1 MMYLYYLLASVAGL
15 VAGIII
21 AARSKKADG
30 VVYGALDKV
39 GIATNILLI
48 PVYAVLSTF
57 FLFLVM
63 LGMNPGGE
71 GFIWVISLIV
81 AVIGASGTALCGL
94 GLGASVAF
102 RKKGKSKLSFLV
114 QFAGIAGFCITL
126 LFYFLFGDGLFASLN

>member
-21 AARSKKADG
+21 AARSKKSDG

-48 PVYAVLSTF
+48 

-81 AVIGASGTALCGL
+81 ALIGASGTALCGL